1 MRRLVTEAESEDDD
15 EVVSGRQR
23 APLVR
28 RQRIARTIVSERV
41 RATISEIRQARR
53 IIVSSEEE
61 SEEEEE
67 EEEEE
72 ESPDEARRLHRGGIN
87 DVSQVAN
94 SV

>member
-67 EEEEE
+67 EEEE
-72 ESPDEARRLHRGGIN
+72 SPDEARRLHRGGIN